1 MEEEAVQW
9 RSGKRGT
16 FKMYS
21 DGLRKFLVLQW
32 KSLLQKKRHW
42 ILTLLEIVIP
52 SILFIAVVVL
62 RYQADEF
69 SPKQIEAEGRKDCG
83 GELWKGGFKS
93 REGEGKKEGK
103 RTPTE

>member
-1 MEEEAVQW
+1 MQR
-9 RSGKRGT
+9 RSGERGT

-52 SILFIAVVVL
+52 SVLFIAVVVL
-62 RYQADEF
+62 RYEADEF
-69 SPKQIEAEGRKDCG
+69 SPKQIEAQERKDCG

-93 REGEGKKEGK
+93 REGEIRQKN
-103 RTPTE
+103 TN

>member
-1 MEEEAVQW
+1 MQR
-9 RSGKRGT
+9 RSGERGT

-52 SILFIAVVVL
+52 SVLFIAVVVL
-62 RYQADEF
+62 RYEADEF
-69 SPKQIEAEGRKDCG
+69 SPKQIEAQERKG
-83 GELWKGGFKS
+83 LRRRTLERGIQVKGT
-93 REGEGKKEGK
+93 GKAKEHQLNKGNLHF
-103 RTPTE
+103 